1 MICVNNRKQMF
12 IKFWGDTYLF
22 KFVVDNGENPKA
34 KDSIGFD
41 VQEWRQTP
49 SYFIFNTLIV
59 QTTTT
64 VLC

>member
-12 IKFWGDTYLF
+12 IKFCGNMYLL
-22 KFVVDNGENPKA
+22 KLVVDNGENPKA
-34 KDSIGFD
+34 KGSIGFD
-41 VQEWRQTP
+41 VQELRQIAG
-49 SYFIFNTLIV
+49 YFIFNTLIV

>member
-41 VQEWRQTP
+41 VQE
-49 SYFIFNTLIV
+49 
-59 QTTTT
+59 
-64 VLC
+64 

>member
-12 IKFWGDTYLF
+12 IKFWRDTYLF

-34 KDSIGFD
+34 KNSIGFY
-41 VQEWRQTP
+41 VQELRQTA